1 MLPEASMVHDSTD
14 FHTQGDQVQSLI
26 RRISCQR
33 SASAIGSHEI
43 WNPYMVAA
51 VATSERLSWQAVQ
64 CNHDR
69 CAVTRLLA
77 FCTHGTV
84 NILNIHGHGR
94 RCSTADAGEM
104 WTHSSGIHTSLVAIR
119 RGKTMRS
126 DVIPN
131 DKRRSSMSLHVA
143 GLTSSRGP
151 HVCPGTWLTL
161 TVCRGDKYI
170 ATRRHACTHWPAPYN
185 ADRNF
190 FLESVSAVS
199 AELRYPLRLDRV
211 PGIHRYF
218 VHYGTRVAHVGPGW
232 TTTQVL
238 TSLVQHRTAKYFK
251 DCNSIPAFFSRTAR
265 VSWYHVHQRNHSFA
279 ENSSLLTIL
288 FMFTLYYKVLLSL
301 FRCTMR
307 NSESCTSYQIT
318 SIMCLDFAHIVW
330 SIHLS
335 QVILILFKTW
345 EYHVS
350 TYNEIAKWLYSVFRP
365 LSWFHSL
372 HSTA

>member
-1 MLPEASMVHDSTD
+1 
-14 FHTQGDQVQSLI
+14 
-26 RRISCQR
+26 
-33 SASAIGSHEI
+33 
-43 WNPYMVAA
+43 MVAA

-199 AELRYPLRLDRV
+199 AELRYPLIDRV

-251 DCNSIPAFFSRTAR
+251 DCNSIPAFFPGQPGWAGT
-265 VSWYHVHQRNHSFA
+265 
-279 ENSSLLTIL
+279 
-288 FMFTLYYKVLLSL
+288 MFIK
-301 FRCTMR
+301 
-307 NSESCTSYQIT
+307 EI
-318 SIMCLDFAHIVW
+318 
-330 SIHLS
+330 IHLLK
-335 QVILILFKTW
+335 ILHYWLFCLCSLYTTKCCFLYLDAQCGILNL
-345 EYHVS
+345 V
-350 TYNEIAKWLYSVFRP
+350 P
-365 LSWFHSL
+365 LTKL
-372 HSTA
+372 PLLCV